1 MNTSLSL
8 PTLVDPRCGRCEEE
22 LAATVRKL
30 PGVRQASLDTDAEA
44 LAVEFDE
51 AALTRDRLAEEAR
64 RVARGIADRSWHRS
78 WSVSGMDCP
87 GCGVGISKAV
97 MRVPGVAWAGVDF
110 GAGRLVVDAE
120 ATSGPLVAEEVR
132 RLGYGVS
139 DAAPGRRSPLAAA
152 PRLPLAATLPP
163 ALGALPLAAAFIL
176 QWAHRP
182 GASVAAFAISL
193 AITGLPA
200 LFRGVRMAWSSRSFD
215 MFFLMSLACGGA
227 AALGDWSE
235 AATAMFLF
243 SLGTLIEA
251 VTFGRARDAIR
262 SLVDSA
268 PRDATVRTGGTEKR
282 VPVADLLPGMVALVK
297 PGERIPADGVVSA
310 GESSVSEAFIT
321 GEAAPVEKRAGT
333 TVYAG
338 TLNGRGAIEISIT
351 RTVADATVSRIVDLV
366 EKAQSRRAP
375 AQRFIDRFARVYTPV
390 VFLLAVA
397 VAAIPPLVFHA
408 PWTPWLGRALTLL
421 VVSCPCALVL
431 STPVTILAAIA
442 AASRQGVLFKG
453 GSALEA
459 LGRVRAVAFDKTGTL
474 TEGSFEVVAVEP
486 FGVTEPELLRRAA
499 VAALAGEHP
508 LSRAVVARAHGEE
521 IRPGGARLYE
531 ALPGLG
537 ARVEIDGV
545 EHLFGSLRL
554 MREKGFPLGTTEA
567 IVARHEKDGRTC
579 AILATRE
586 GPVGV
591 LAFSDRVRDHAT
603 AAVRE
608 LRAAGITWVA
618 MLTGDSAAAAAAASA
633 HLGLDEVRSALLPQ
647 DKLAAVADLRARH
660 GRLAMVGDGVNDAP
674 ALAASDAGVAMGA
687 AGSDAALEAAD
698 VALMSPDLR
707 QLPFAIRLGRNA
719 TRVIAQNVVLA
730 IAFKVLFL
738 ALASVGLA
746 NLWMAVIAD
755 VGVSLLV
762 IFNGLRL
769 LGSTREAP
777 APVEHAH
784 AGPCGCDDSHCEPAR

>member
-1 MNTSLSL
+1 MNAAL
-8 PTLVDPRCGRCEEE
+8 PLPALVDPRCGRCEEE
-22 LAATVRKL
+22 LAASLRRL
-30 PGVRQASLDTDAEA
+30 PGVRGARLDADAEA

-64 RVARGIADRSWHRS
+64 RVARDIAGRSWHRS

-110 GAGRLVVDAE
+110 GAGRLVVDADS
-120 ATSGPLVAEEVR
+120 AAAPLVAEEVR

-139 DAAPGRRSPLAAA
+139 DAAAGQAAA
-152 PRLPLAATLPP
+152 RSASPRLPLASTLPP
-163 ALGALPLAAAFIL
+163 ALGALPLAAAFVL

-182 GASVAAFAISL
+182 GPSAAAFAVSL
-193 AITGLPA
+193 AITGIPA
-200 LFRGVRMAWSSRSFD
+200 LVRGLRMAWKSRSFD

-227 AALGDWSE
+227 AAMGDWSE

-262 SLVDSA
+262 GLVDLA
-268 PRDATVRTGGTEKR
+268 PRDATIRTNGDEKR
-282 VPVADLLPGMVALVK
+282 VPVADLLPGMVALVR
-297 PGERIPADGVVSA
+297 PGERFPADGTVA
-310 GESSVSEAFIT
+310 GGESSVSEAFIT
-321 GEAAPVEKRAGT
+321 GEAAPVEKREGSP
-333 TVYAG
+333 VYAG
-338 TLNGRGAIEISIT
+338 TLNGRGALEVRIT
-351 RTVADATVSRIVDLV
+351 RTVADATVNRIVDLV

-375 AQRFIDRFARVYTPV
+375 SQRFIDRFARVYTPLV
-390 VFLLAVA
+390 LLLALG
-397 VAAIPPLVFHA
+397 VAAVPPLVFHA

-453 GSALEA
+453 GAALES
-459 LGRVRAVAFDKTGTL
+459 LGRVHAVAFDKTGTL
-474 TEGSFEVVAVEP
+474 TEGAFEVAAAEP
-486 FGVTEPELLRRAA
+486 FGIPEPEFLRRAA

-521 IRPGGARLYE
+521 IRPEGARLYE

-537 ARVEIDGV
+537 ARVEIGGV

-554 MREKGFPLGTTEA
+554 LRDRDFPLGEA
-567 IVARHEKDGRTC
+567 EAVVARHEAEGRTC

-591 LAFSDRVRDHAT
+591 IAFSDRVRDHAA
-603 AAVRE
+603 AAVRD
-608 LRAAGITWVA
+608 LRAAGIKWVS
-618 MLTGDSAAAAAAASA
+618 MLTGDSAPAAAAASA
-633 HLGLDEVRSALLPQ
+633 RLGLDEVRSSLLPQ

-698 VALMSPDLR
+698 IALMSPDLR
-707 QLPFAIRLGRNA
+707 QLPFAIRLGRSA
-719 TRVIAQNVVLA
+719 TRVIAQNVAIA
-730 IAFKVLFL
+730 IAFKLMFL

-769 LGSTREAP
+769 LGGPRRAP
-777 APVEHAH
+777 AAEPHSH
-784 AGPCGCDDSHCEPAR
+784 AGDCGCTAG